1 MKLHDII
8 SITPQ
13 VLENILFEETKKIP
27 GISGQTIENIKISDA
42 KCEINIYLTPISL
55 LSNIYS
61 IARELQSA
69 INFYLT
75 KQFDVEE
82 GIIKIN
88 IIVSPSSDKGE
99 K

>member
-8 SITPQ
+8 SINPQ
-13 VLENILFEETKKIP
+13 VMENILLEEAKKIP
-27 GISGQTIENIKISDA
+27 GVSDQNIENIKINDD

-69 INFYLT
+69 VSFYLT
-75 KQFDVEE
+75 KQFDIVE
-82 GIIKIN
+82 GKIKIN
-88 IIVSPSSDKGE
+88 IIVNSCNKGDK
-99 K
+99 

>member
-8 SITPQ
+8 SISPQ

-27 GISGQTIENIKISDA
+27 GVNAQTVENIKINDA
-42 KCEINIYLTPISL
+42 KCEINLYLTPISL

-61 IARELQSA
+61 IAKELQSA
-69 INFYLT
+69 ISFYLT
-75 KQFDVEE
+75 KQFDIDE
-82 GIIKIN
+82 GKIKIN
-88 IIVSPSSDKGE
+88 VIISSDKGG

>member
-8 SITPQ
+8 SISPQ
-13 VLENILFEETKKIP
+13 VLENILLEETKKIP
-27 GISGQTIENIKISDA
+27 GVGGQTIENIKINDA

-55 LSNIYS
+55 LSNIYQ

-69 INFYLT
+69 ISFYLT
-75 KQFDVEE
+75 KQFDLDE
-82 GIIKIN
+82 GQIKIN
-88 IIVSPSSDKGE
+88 IIVNPGDKGE

>member
-8 SITPQ
+8 SISPH
-13 VLENILFEETKKIP
+13 VLENILVEETKKIP
-27 GISGQTIENIKISDA
+27 GVDAQTVENIKINDA
-42 KCEINIYLTPISL
+42 KCEITLYLTPISL

-69 INFYLT
+69 ISFYLT
-75 KQFDVEE
+75 KQFDVDE
-82 GIIKIN
+82 GKIKIN
-88 IIVSPSSDKGE
+88 VIVSSNDKGG

>member
-1 MKLHDII
+1 M
-8 SITPQ
+8 
-13 VLENILFEETKKIP
+13 FEETKKIP
-27 GISGQTIENIKISDA
+27 GIGGQTIENIKISDA
-42 KCEINIYLTPISL
+42 KCEINIYLTPMSL

-75 KQFDVEE
+75 RQFDIDE

-88 IIVSPSSDKGE
+88 IIVNSSNKGE

>member
-8 SITPQ
+8 SISPQ

-27 GISGQTIENIKISDA
+27 GIGGQAIENIKISDA

-55 LSNIYS
+55 LSNIFS

-75 KQFDVEE
+75 KQFDIAE

-88 IIVSPSSDKGE
+88 IIVNSSDKGG